1 MPVLSSSDLSSS
13 DTALKKGI
21 LKRIRLLPVII
32 FFAFLMLSIRTD
44 QLVSRIEAPQSFAQT
59 EETDAAP
66 PEDADATDAPE
77 EQSED
82 QPPKDIFRQPQQ
94 PEFSEAEIE
103 TLRSLAARREKLDDR
118 EKGLDTREG
127 LLVVAEERIDEKIA
141 ELNTLEERIKSLII
155 QYDEQEEARLRSL
168 VKIYENMKPKDAARI
183 FDELDLEIL
192 LNVIS
197 FMKER
202 RVAPVLAAMD
212 PAKAEAI
219 TSEIALQSF
228 IPLNDKTL
236 GAMLEKEEG
245 SEP

>member
-1 MPVLSSSDLSSS
+1 MKTMPRLVP
-13 DTALKKGI
+13 ARAPLKKSI
-21 LKRIRLLPVII
+21 FQRIRLLPIII
-32 FFAFLMLSIRTD
+32 FFAVLMLGIRTD
-44 QLVSRIEAPQSFAQT
+44 QLVDRFDAPQSLAQS
-59 EETDAAP
+59 EETQSPPPEAADAQEAQPQTQEQPAP
-66 PEDADATDAPE
+66 P
-77 EQSED
+77 Q
-82 QPPKDIFRQPQQ
+82 DIFRQPQQ
-94 PEFSEAEIE
+94 PEFSEAEID
-103 TLRSLAARREKLDDR
+103 TLRLLAARREKLDAR
-118 EKGLDTREG
+118 EQSLETREG
-127 LLVVAEERIDEKIA
+127 LLVVAEERIDEKVT
-141 ELNTLEERIKSLII
+141 ELNLLEERIKSLII

-183 FDELDLEIL
+183 FDELDLDIL

-236 GAMLEKEEG
+236 GAMLEKEG
-245 SEP
+245 NPDP

>member
-1 MPVLSSSDLSSS
+1 MFGLSSAYTTFKRS
-13 DTALKKGI
+13 I
-21 LKRIRLLPVII
+21 LKRIRLLPIII
-32 FFAFLMLSIRTD
+32 FFAVLMLSIRTD

-59 EETDAAP
+59 EETETAP
-66 PEDADATDAPE
+66 PEDAADTPA
-77 EQSED
+77 EQD
-82 QPPKDIFRQPQQ
+82 QPPKDIFRQPQE

-103 TLRSLAARREKLDDR
+103 TLRSLATRREKLDAR
-118 EKGLDTREG
+118 EKSLNTREG

-183 FDELDLEIL
+183 FNELDLEIL
-192 LNVIS
+192 LDVIS
-197 FMKER
+197 LMKER

-212 PAKAEAI
+212 PTKAEAI

-228 IPLNDKTL
+228 IPLDDKTL